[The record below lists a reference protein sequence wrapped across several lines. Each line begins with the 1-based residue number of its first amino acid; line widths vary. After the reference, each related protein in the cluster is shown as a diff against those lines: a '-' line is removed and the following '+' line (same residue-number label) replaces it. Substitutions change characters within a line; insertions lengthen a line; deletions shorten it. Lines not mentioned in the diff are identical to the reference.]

1 VDGNAH
7 VVSQRNNVE
16 TLKVWFRSTARTK
29 KNTMKSVERTIV
41 RVVTYNKRK
50 RTATLRP
57 KDTESDYNGY
67 SDVIVDGQTLSG
79 SKMASKAS
87 IVICDV
93 ELGSSHICSR
103 NRRVRAL

>member
-1 VDGNAH
+1 
-7 VVSQRNNVE
+7 
-16 TLKVWFRSTARTK
+16 
-29 KNTMKSVERTIV
+29 MKSVERTIV

-57 KDTESDYNGY
+57 KGTESDYKGY
-67 SDVIVDGQTLSG
+67 SDVIVDGQTLPG

-93 ELGSSHICSR
+93 ELGSSPIYSW
-103 NRRVRAL
+103 NRRVGAL